1 MYLYT
6 FPPEYSSSP
15 LLTKKPDSLASENL
29 RDSFRTRRSFLT
41 LPSWCSGYLSIKI
54 IYPSTHLSP
63 RREKILFF
71 FFFLTL
77 GSWKVKYWQLTDY
90 SGKTEKFSV
99 GISGGMEKPAGHCST
114 WPQHLRWFLS
124 SLLYEVV
131 IQLI

>member
-41 LPSWCSGYLSIKI
+41 LSSWCSGYLSIKI

-90 SGKTEKFSV
+90 SEKTEKLSV
-99 GISGGMEKPAGHCST
+99 GISGGVEKPAGHCST
-114 WPQHLRWFLS
+114 WRHHLRWFLS